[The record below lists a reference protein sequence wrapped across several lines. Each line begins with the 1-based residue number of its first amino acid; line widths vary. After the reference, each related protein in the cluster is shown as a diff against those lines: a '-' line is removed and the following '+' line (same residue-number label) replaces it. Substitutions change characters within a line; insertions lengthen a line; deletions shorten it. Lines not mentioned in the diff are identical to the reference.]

1 MPGYGDFLM
10 IFSENLLLL
19 GYIDM
24 EIARKGVG
32 KGWVMAKA
40 KKRNK
45 TTHMAEFRVAVTF
58 TCTHKGPII

>member
-1 MPGYGDFLM
+1 
-10 IFSENLLLL
+10 
-19 GYIDM
+19 M